1 MINNKFKP
9 ERFPELSDTVDLML
23 SDDYKDR
30 FVAEFYQI
38 MIRSWK
44 LAIMIDK
51 YERGELDDMPKS
63 FRCSYALLKRQLKVM
78 EEYESILADRAII
91 EGIGVENGKET

>member
-1 MINNKFKP
+1 MINNEFKP
-9 ERFPELSDTVDLML
+9 EQFPGLADTVDLML
-23 SDDYKDR
+23 SVNYEDR
-30 FVAEFYQI
+30 FLAEFYQI

-51 YERGELDDMPKS
+51 YERGELDFTPK
-63 FRCSYALLKRQLKVM
+63 CSYELLKRQLKAM
-78 EEYESILADRAII
+78 EEYESILADRALI

>member
-1 MINNKFKP
+1 MIDNIFKS
-9 ERFPELSDTVDLML
+9 EQFPELSDTVDLML

-30 FVAEFYQI
+30 FVAEFYQL

-44 LAIMIDK
+44 LANMIDK
-51 YERGELDDMPKS
+51 YERGELDNIPKH
-63 FRCSYALLKRQLKVM
+63 FHCNYALLKRQLRVM
-78 EEYESILADRAII
+78 EEYESILADRALI